1 MGGMSFAAIDV
12 ETANSARGSV
22 CAVGVAVVRDGRRVV
37 TESWL
42 CRPPEGVDFFS
53 WHNIRVHGISA
64 VRVAGEPTFGERW
77 PEVLRVV
84 DELPVIAH
92 NAGFDSS
99 AIREACGHSGIR
111 APEWEFAC
119 SLAISRR
126 HLDLESYRLPNVAEA
141 LGIARFSHH
150 DAAADAA
157 AAADI
162 VLALAERTG
171 AGSLTELER
180 AGTDRQARSWGA
192 GRGSPGDRPERAGTR
207 RSRWGDAAG
216 RSSSGETARRRGE
229 VGRSSETVRPSGER
243 RERGS
248 WFPRTELV
256 MPEVTGTDPDH
267 PLYGQIVVFTGDLVK
282 LTRQQAWDAIA
293 ACGAQPARNVTRRTT
308 CLVIGDGF
316 TGGDPAAFTTTK
328 AARVVQLRAGGHR
341 IEVLDEQGLLA
352 RFGPAAE
359 STADSLLP
367 GNS

>member
-1 MGGMSFAAIDV
+1 MSFAAIDV

-42 CRPPEGVDFFS
+42 CRPPAGMDFFS

-64 VRVAGEPTFGERW
+64 GRVAGEPTFGERW

-84 DELPVIAH
+84 DGLPVIAH
-92 NAGFDSS
+92 NARFDSA

-141 LGIARFSHH
+141 LGVARFSHH

-171 AGSLTELER
+171 AGSLSELER
-180 AGTDRQARSWGA
+180 SGTDRPSRGWSV
-192 GRGSPGDRPERAGTR
+192 GRGA
-207 RSRWGDAAG
+207 
-216 RSSSGETARRRGE
+216 RGE
-229 VGRSSETVRPSGER
+229 RREQ

-248 WFPRTELV
+248 WFPRAELV
-256 MPEVTGTDPDH
+256 MPEVTGTDPNH
-267 PLYGQIVVFTGDLVK
+267 PLYGQIIVFTGDLAK

-293 ACGAQPARNVTRRTT
+293 ACGATPARNVTRRTT

-316 TGGDPAAFTTTK
+316 TGADPAAFTTTK
-328 AARVVQLRAGGHR
+328 AARVVQLRAAGHR
-341 IEVLDEQGLLA
+341 IEVLDETGLLA
-352 RFGPAAE
+352 RLEPAAGSLEPAAE
-359 STADSLLP
+359 STADLLLP
-367 GNS
+367 ENS